1 MQSCAAAIRDHYV
14 LHVHHQYCLH
24 NTEVCV
30 LCVRVCVCVRVRAS
44 LDTYTFD
51 IMYIIQ
57 PPCTQTHTHLQAACE
72 FECKWPL
79 PGFFGEVAQAAH

>member
-30 LCVRVCVCVRVRAS
+30 LCVRVRVRVS
-44 LDTYTFD
+44 IDTFVHFISCKSTKLDAHK
-51 IMYIIQ
+51 
-57 PPCTQTHTHLQAACE
+57 HTNSHLQAACE